1 MIGADTL
8 VPPNTCHPGAWK
20 VSYTATPVRGSPT
33 AETSATVRRA
43 QPGSAWNTGLASN
56 AEQPLPA
63 PLHAVSVHPRPP
75 PERTSEVP
83 PTAVTYC
90 DDAGKER
97 PKPSSPELAVMT
109 TPGWLRNA
117 SSCVC
122 AVYSAAPKLLDTYV
136 APRFTAVLI
145 AVNRSLVRLVVAST
159 SRIWQLGQTAE
170 TIWMSRE
177 ISAAQPALG
186 AGSGPARPFWFTLRK
201 QPLAVVHGGRPN
213 CAR

>member
-63 PLHAVSVHPRPP
+63 PLHAVSVHPRP
-75 PERTSEVP
+75 
-83 PTAVTYC
+83 
-90 DDAGKER
+90 
-97 PKPSSPELAVMT
+97 SPELAVMT

-122 AVYSAAPKLLDTYV
+122 AVYSAAP
-136 APRFTAVLI
+136 
-145 AVNRSLVRLVVAST
+145 
-159 SRIWQLGQTAE
+159 
-170 TIWMSRE
+170 
-177 ISAAQPALG
+177 
-186 AGSGPARPFWFTLRK
+186 
-201 QPLAVVHGGRPN
+201 
-213 CAR
+213 